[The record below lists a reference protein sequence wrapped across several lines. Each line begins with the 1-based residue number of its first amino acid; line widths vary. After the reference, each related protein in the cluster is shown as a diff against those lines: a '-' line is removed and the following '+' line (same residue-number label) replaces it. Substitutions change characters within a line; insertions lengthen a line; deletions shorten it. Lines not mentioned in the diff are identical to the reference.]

1 MGKPTF
7 PAPLVASLTR
17 SAALIAAK
25 GIGGTWDLGIDG
37 VGFMLSTLDQEAP
50 FEYRS
55 YEIQSIPRL
64 KPQID
69 DAEEEGEQT
78 LSGWWARAQ
87 HSWHEGAGQDVFD
100 SPFSSRFKFTTS
112 KGLDPWTDGK
122 LSLLKDTAELR
133 NDAFDDHHLISTD
146 IALFYTWNGNIKKDP
161 DPDAAS
167 EGGEATV
174 ATHNGTLINSLTYD
188 GESVY
193 AAFDGGSLGIK
204 KIDTLAFS
212 AWANVNSH
220 LAVDIIAFVK
230 GRLMGA
236 KGADLFEYDLS
247 VTTIPERFHTDK
259 ASTWKWTAI
268 TESGPA
274 IYFSGFAGDRSEIFA
289 ARLTTQDIPFAS
301 LATVGALRSVWQAPE
316 GETIQTIKG
325 YIGQAVL
332 IGTNR
337 GVRLANI
344 VTGDGDLRV
353 SDLIVETPNPVLW
366 FEPQLE
372 FAWFGWTKYDGT
384 SSGLGRIHLGNVVY
398 ASDLMFTSQG
408 DIKEIAY
415 YANRLYFVTDEGAT
429 SRIIK
434 ENAAGGDLVASG
446 TVTIQEIRFNTTERK
461 VLRYLDFL
469 TVGVGLWSMAMSTDG
484 GAFTALA
491 SDIATNNLAEEVIN
505 VQGARFGLQ
514 FTLKRDPGD
523 STVGPSLLEWRLRGD
538 PRAKGRFRYLVPVM
552 IFDHLILAN
561 GREEGHT
568 GFAWENFNT
577 LADIYRA
584 GSGIQFE
591 PPQSA
596 VPGGIDVI
604 EVEIED
610 LRFKEFAPP
619 QGGRGFGGVAL
630 VVMREVR

>member
-1 MGKPTF
+1 MAKPTF
-7 PAPLVASLTR
+7 PSVLPAVLSRAVPLVKA
-17 SAALIAAK
+17 
-25 GIGGTWDLGIDG
+25 GDIGGTWDLGIDG

-69 DAEEEGEQT
+69 DADEEGEQS

-100 SPFSSRFKFTTS
+100 SPFSSRFKFTSS
-112 KGLDPWTDGK
+112 KGMDPWTDGK
-122 LSLLKDTAELR
+122 LSLLKDTTELR

-146 IALFYTWNGNIKKDP
+146 IALFYTFNGNIKKDP
-161 DPDAAS
+161 DPDASS
-167 EGGEATV
+167 ESGEATES
-174 ATHNGTLINSLTYD
+174 THSGTLIQSLAYD
-188 GESVY
+188 GESIY
-193 AAFDGGSLGIK
+193 AAFAGGSLGIK
-204 KIDTLAFS
+204 KIDALAFS
-212 AWANVNSH
+212 AWVNVNSH

-247 VTTIPERFHTDK
+247 VTTIPERFHTDE

-268 TESGPA
+268 TDSGPA

-289 ARLTTQDIPFAS
+289 ARLTAQDIPFAS
-301 LATVGALRSVWQAPE
+301 LATVGALRSVWTAPE
-316 GETIQTIKG
+316 GETVQTIKG

-337 GVRLANI
+337 GVRLATI
-344 VTGDGDLRV
+344 VTGEGDLRV
-353 SDLIVETPNPVLW
+353 SDLIVETPEPVLW

-384 SSGLGRIHLGNVVY
+384 SSGLGRLHLGDVVY

-415 YANRLYFVTDEGAT
+415 YSDRIYFITDEGVT

-434 ENAAGGDLVASG
+434 ENAAAGNLVASG
-446 TVTIQEIRFNTTERK
+446 TVTIQEIRFNTTENK

-469 TVGVGLWSMAMSTDG
+469 TLGAGLWSMSMSTDG
-484 GAFTALA
+484 GAFSALA
-491 SDIATNNLAEEVIN
+491 SDIVTGSLTEEPLN
-505 VQGARFGLQ
+505 VLGTRFGLQ

-523 STVGPSLLEWRLRGD
+523 ATAGPTLLEWRLRGD
-538 PRAKGRFRYLVPVM
+538 PRATGRFRYLVPVM
-552 IFDHLILAN
+552 IFDHLTLSN
-561 GREEGHT
+561 GREEGHV
-568 GFAWENFNT
+568 GFAWEMLDG
-577 LADIYRA
+577 LAAIYRA
-584 GSGIQFE
+584 GTGINFE

-596 VPGGIDVI
+596 VPGGGGVI